1 MMKQMSLLV
10 ALACFLSFVLIG
22 SRPCLAEDEPS
33 KYILGPGD
41 VLEISIWKDT
51 ALTKQ
56 VVVLPDGTISFPLVG
71 EILASGKSVT
81 QLKKELE
88 EKIKDYVPSPVMSVV
103 VHQVNSMLIYVI
115 GKVNKPGH
123 FPLNTNVTVL
133 QALAMAG
140 GLNPFAKE
148 SMIKIIRE
156 EQGDKQIISF
166 DYNEIAKKD
175 NLAQNIVLKK
185 GDVVLVP

>member
-1 MMKQMSLLV
+1 MKQTRGMI
-10 ALACFLSFVLIG
+10 ALAFFLSFVLTG
-22 SRPCLAEDEPS
+22 VAPSALAAEDAA

-71 EILASGKSVT
+71 QVAASGKDVI
-81 QLKKELE
+81 QLKRELE
-88 EKIKDYVPSPVMSVV
+88 EKIKDYVPSPVMSVIV
-103 VHQVNSMLIYVI
+103 NQVNSMLIYVI

-148 SMIKIIRE
+148 GMIKIIRE
-156 EQGDKQIISF
+156 EQGEKQILPF
-166 DYNEIAKKD
+166 DYNEIAKND
-175 NLAQNIVLKK
+175 NLAQNIILKK

>member
-1 MMKQMSLLV
+1 MKQTRLLIAV
-10 ALACFLSFVLIG
+10 VCFLNFVLIG
-22 SRPCLAEDEPS
+22 SRVALAGEEPS

-71 EILASGKSVT
+71 QIAASGKDVV
-81 QLKKELE
+81 QLRKEIE
-88 EKIKDYVPSPVMSVV
+88 EKIKDYVPSPVLSVIV
-103 VHQVNSMLIYVI
+103 NQVNSMLIYVI
-115 GKVNKPGH
+115 GKVNSPGR
-123 FPLNTNVTVL
+123 FTLNTNVTVL

-148 SMIKIIRE
+148 NMIKIIRE
-156 EQGDKQIISF
+156 EQGDKQIIAF

-175 NLAQNIVLKK
+175 NLAQNIILKK